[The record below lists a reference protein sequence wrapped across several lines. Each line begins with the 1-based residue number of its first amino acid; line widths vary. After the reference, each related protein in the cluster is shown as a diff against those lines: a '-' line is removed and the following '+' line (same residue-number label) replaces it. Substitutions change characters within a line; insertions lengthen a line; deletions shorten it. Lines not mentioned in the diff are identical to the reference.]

1 MDPIAVYRERLL
13 QVSRRFELYSDR
25 MEIQAKWRVRGG
37 FTTTV
42 HLAGLDPNFRAVFIR
57 NKMFKVSLFLLVGG
71 VATIFLAGDIDR
83 FRAMGTLP
91 RIGLVVTF
99 LGVALGWLTSRRIRF
114 ALFQSRLGR
123 PGLDIGCAGP
133 DKANFEPF
141 LVQVQR
147 QIRKAAKQANNADKK
162 KSGSA

>member
-13 QVSRRFELYSDR
+13 QVSRRFELYPDR
-25 MEIQAKWRVRGG
+25 VEVQARWRVSGG

-57 NKMFKVSLFLLVGG
+57 NKLFKVSLFLL
-71 VATIFLAGDIDR
+71 LAGVVIIFFAGNIER
-83 FRAMGTLP
+83 LRAMEPVPVT
-91 RIGLVVTF
+91 GLVVTF

-133 DKANFEPF
+133 DKANFEQF
-141 LVQVQR
+141 LLQIQR
-147 QIRKAAKQANNADKK
+147 QIRKAAKQSNNADKRN
-162 KSGSA
+162 S